1 MHRFDATAAQFDRH
15 RAFPPGVAEAI
26 HRAVWSAVNHLHPV
40 RILDL
45 GAGTGRIGK
54 AFVAAG
60 DPYIGVDLSLGM
72 LQEFKANMAN
82 AVLVQADGHHMP
94 FPDRAFN
101 IVMLMQVLS
110 GAGDWRGLLD
120 ETRRILRPGGF
131 MIAGHTTMPANGVDR
146 RMKRHLNEIL
156 SYMGT
161 ESRRGRLR
169 RDEALNWLEA
179 QARSHVHH
187 VAASWKV
194 DRTPAQF
201 LERHRTGAQFSA
213 LPMEIQTA
221 ALDELI
227 AWAATE
233 FQSLD
238 AVFREQHSFELDIFE
253 F

>member
-1 MHRFDATAAQFDRH
+1 MHPFDATAAQFDRY
-15 RAFPPGVAEAI
+15 RAFPPGIAEAI
-26 HRAVWSAVNHLHPV
+26 HRAVWSVVNNLHPV

-72 LQEFKANMAN
+72 LQEFRANAAN
-82 AVLVQADGHHMP
+82 AVLVQADGHQLP
-94 FPDRAFN
+94 FPGRSFN

-120 ETRRILRPGGF
+120 ETRRVLRPGGF
-131 MIAGHTTMPANGVDR
+131 IIAGHTTMPANGVDR
-146 RMKRHLNEIL
+146 RMKRRLNEIL
-156 SYMGT
+156 ALMGT

-169 RDEALNWLEA
+169 RDEALTWLEA
-179 QARSHVHH
+179 HARRHSHHH
-187 VAASWKV
+187 AASWNAE
-194 DRTPAQF
+194 RTPAQF

-213 LPMEIQTA
+213 LPPEVQAA

-233 FQSLD
+233 FRSLD
-238 AVFREQHSFELDIFE
+238 TVFHEQHSFELDIFE

>member
-1 MHRFDATAAQFDRH
+1 
-15 RAFPPGVAEAI
+15 
-26 HRAVWSAVNHLHPV
+26 
-40 RILDL
+40 
-45 GAGTGRIGK
+45 
-54 AFVAAG
+54 
-60 DPYIGVDLSLGM
+60 
-72 LQEFKANMAN
+72 
-82 AVLVQADGHHMP
+82 
-94 FPDRAFN
+94 
-101 IVMLMQVLS
+101 
-110 GAGDWRGLLD
+110 
-120 ETRRILRPGGF
+120 